1 MTGEWMVPCLPCV
14 SVDEIADFY
23 KPMGFRVTYR
33 QLKPNPY
40 VALARD
46 GIDLHYFGME
56 GFKPEDSYGTCLIV
70 VRDTQPLFDVFAAG
84 LRERYGKLPMS
95 GFPRI
100 TRPRKRK
107 NAGNLSG
114 FSLVDPAGNWIRVV
128 TDPSVSTPDA
138 PQPKESRLS
147 RALADA
153 IVFADSHD
161 DLPQAIKILS
171 RVLDKADAGDEP
183 DVRAEAEEYLAELRG
198 RAAGTL

>member
-1 MTGEWMVPCLPCV
+1 MVPCLPCV
-14 SVDEIADFY
+14 SVDEIADFFQ
-23 KPMGFRVTYR
+23 PMGFRVTYR

-40 VALARD
+40 VALNRD
-46 GIDLHYFGME
+46 GIDLHYFGMR

-70 VRDTQPLFDVFAAG
+70 VPDTQPLFDVFAAG

-107 NAGNLSG
+107 NADNRSG

-138 PQPKESRLS
+138 PQPKESRLA
-147 RALADA
+147 RALADS

-161 DLPQAIKILS
+161 DLHQAIKILS

-183 DVRAEAEEYLAELRG
+183 EIRAEAEEYLAELRG